1 MIGPVLYYLVIPFV
15 IGAGVVRLL
24 QKHGRSR
31 VDPRVAALYAET
43 PIEKKWFR
51 AIKRDEAG
59 FGSLG
64 DYETH
69 SEAVDAAYRA
79 KEQARASG
87 KKASFYIANDKAE
100 VLEQVDS

>member
-1 MIGPVLYYLVIPFV
+1 MIGPVLYYLVIPFL
-15 IGAGVVRLL
+15 IGATVVRLL

-31 VDPRVAALYAET
+31 VDPRIAALFTEK

-51 AIKRDEAG
+51 AVKRDEAG
-59 FGSLG
+59 FSALG

-69 SEAVDAAYRA
+69 GETVEAAYRA
-79 KEQARASG
+79 KEQTQAAG
-87 KKASFYIANDKAE
+87 KKASFFIVNDKAE